1 MEQVKMKKS
10 GLDKVILNALEAWK
24 NIDRVE
30 VAMRGFDN
38 NIEGIGSLVSN
49 VVQDVK
55 NCKTNIEEINITL
68 FLRDD
73 DLPKE

>member
-1 MEQVKMKKS
+1 MKKS